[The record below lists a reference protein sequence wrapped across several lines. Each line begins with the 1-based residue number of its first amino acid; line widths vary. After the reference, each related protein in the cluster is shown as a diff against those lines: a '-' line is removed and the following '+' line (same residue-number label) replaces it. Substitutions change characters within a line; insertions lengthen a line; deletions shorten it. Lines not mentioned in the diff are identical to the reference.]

1 MGITRVR
8 AICIV
13 VASSTCFALS
23 VAAQAQQHLRQKL
36 DGAWQ
41 FRRVVSDSYPKP
53 SAQPTTG
60 EPTTD
65 WMPATVPGDVHLD
78 LLANKKIPEPFYRD
92 NESKL
97 QWIEKVAWEYRREL
111 KVDDATLNHQ
121 HLELVFEGLDA
132 ACRIYLNGEQLL
144 APENMFREWRMDV
157 KGKLKKGPNEL
168 RIFFPSPIQAAQE
181 VADKDPWRAKTHT
194 DPRVYVRKAAYEYGW
209 DWGPRFVTSGIWR
222 PAYLETWDDARIENV
237 FVEQPSVSA
246 TVAHLNVQT
255 EVESSKAQTVHLSLD
270 YGLNEPTKHLEQE
283 VLLAPGLNKLSM
295 PVNIDHPEL
304 WWPAGY
310 GSQPLYRFVVKVS
323 AAGHLADLRESK
335 AGLRS
340 IVLHRELDQWGR
352 SFEFVVN
359 GVPVFAKG
367 ADVIPFDS
375 FPSRVT
381 TAEYKRILQSAKD
394 ANMNM
399 IRHWGGGYYET
410 DEFYDMCDELGLM
423 VWQDLMFGNDWQP
436 GTYEFKQEIGRE
448 ATYQMRRL
456 RNHPSIVLWSGNN
469 ETESLREWNGRGQLP
484 PEVHEH
490 IWQDYL
496 TEFSGVLAV
505 AAATVD
511 PETPYWPSSPTADYE
526 DLSDSYQSGD
536 NHDWTVWHGQK
547 DFTAYNE
554 HHWRFTSEFGFQ
566 SFPEMKTIE
575 SFTTPDDRTSIFTPV
590 MKAHQKNGDGN
601 KLIEQYMNRYYG
613 EPKDFPSFLY
623 SSQVLQAEAVKVG
636 VEGWRRERPRT
647 MGTIFWQL
655 NDCWPVASWASI
667 DYEGRWKALQY
678 YARRFYSPLLVSPNV
693 EDGALAVYVVSDHVK
708 AEPAELSVRLMH
720 FDGSVL
726 KEKRVAITVKPLS
739 SEAILKIPLSELLAA
754 GEDPAK
760 VVVVAQLHQGQ
771 ILISSNLNYL
781 VPTKKIVLPTPHIE
795 SIVTQTKSGFD
806 VKLLSRSLARSVCVS
821 FDEQDATYSDN
832 YVDLLPGVPLTIHV
846 MSTASLSDL
855 QSQIQIVSLANAF
868 SSNATGGRE

>member
-1 MGITRVR
+1 MSIARVR
-8 AICIV
+8 IVCIV
-13 VASSTCFALS
+13 AVSAACFALS
-23 VAAQAQQHLRQKL
+23 GAVQAQEHLRQKL
-36 DGAWQ
+36 DSAWQ
-41 FRRVVSDSYPKP
+41 FRQVVSDKDPKP
-53 SAQPTTG
+53 SVPPET
-60 EPTTD
+60 E

-78 LLANKKIPEPFYRD
+78 LLANKKIPDPFYRD
-92 NESKL
+92 NESRL
-97 QWIEKVAWEYRREL
+97 QWIENAAWEYKREL
-111 KVDDATLNHQ
+111 KMDDATLNHQ
-121 HLELVFEGLDA
+121 HIELVLEGLDA

-144 APENMFREWRMDV
+144 APENMFREWRIDV
-157 KGKLKKGPNEL
+157 KGKLRKGPNEL
-168 RIFFPSPIQAAQE
+168 RVFFPSPIKAAQD

-194 DPRVYVRKAAYEYGW
+194 DAKVYIRKAAYEYGW

-222 PAYLETWDDARIENV
+222 PAYLETWDNARIENV
-237 FVEQPSVSA
+237 FVEQSSVNA

-270 YGLNEPTKHLEQE
+270 YGLNGTSRHLEQE
-283 VLLAPGLNKLSM
+283 VLLSPGLNKLSM

-310 GSQPLYRFVVKVS
+310 GGQPLYRFTVKVN
-323 AAGHLADLRESK
+323 AAGHLADTSATK

-381 TAEYKRILQSAKD
+381 TAQYKRILQSARD

-456 RNHPSIVLWSGNN
+456 RNHPSIALWSGNN

-484 PEVHEH
+484 PNVHEH

-526 DLSDSYQSGD
+526 DLSDNYQSGD

-575 SFTTPDDRTSIFTPV
+575 SFTTPEDRTSIFTPV
-590 MKAHQKNGDGN
+590 MKAHQKNGNGN

-636 VEGWRRERPRT
+636 VEGWRRARPRT

-655 NDCWPVASWASI
+655 NDCWPVASWSSI
-667 DYEGRWKALQY
+667 DYAGRWKALQY
-678 YARRFYSPLLVSPNV
+678 YARRFYAPVLISPNV
-693 EDGALAVYVVSDHVK
+693 EDGALAVYVISDHVK
-708 AEPAELSVRLMH
+708 EESAELSVRLMH
-720 FDGSVL
+720 FDGSVVT
-726 KEKRVAITVKPLS
+726 EKKTAINVKPLS
-739 SEAILKIPLSELLAA
+739 SEAVLRVPLSELLGA

-760 VVVVAQLHQGQ
+760 VVVVAELHQGQ
-771 ILISSNLNYL
+771 TLISSNLYYL
-781 VPTKKIVLPTPHIE
+781 VPTKQIVLPTAHVE
-795 SIVTQTKSGFD
+795 STVTQDKTGFD
-806 VKLLSRSLARSVCVS
+806 VKLLSPTLARSVYVS
-821 FDEQDATYSDN
+821 FGEQDAEYSDN
-832 YVDLLPGVPLTIHV
+832 YVDLLPGVPVTIHV
-846 MSTASLSDL
+846 TSAASLSSL
-855 QSQIQIVSLANAF
+855 QSQIQVMSLAGAF
-868 SSNATGGRE
+868 SSNNTTGKE